1 MITMNCRHC
10 GKPFAFSLSGTRN
23 AVVRQFA
30 DSAPEKRDYFPSCTH
45 CGKPNTFT
53 VEKRK

>member
-1 MITMNCRHC
+1 MMTMTCHHC
-10 GKPFAFSLSGTRN
+10 NKPFSFSLTNTRN

-30 DSAPEKRDYFPSCTH
+30 DAAPEKRDYFPACTH
-45 CGKPNTFT
+45 CGKSNIFT